1 MRFYTA
7 VRAENEIYPV
17 RRVALHRTDTDIFDL
32 SGNVYDVIF
41 EKQQQGAATP
51 LPLPEN
57 QNVGAERLPD
67 TINILDLLKLVKSS
81 DGKIYRQKHEN
92 NPKGA
97 YYDKPSLEAIDKTEN
112 KNREKTTQKNYQKI
126 LEAIGKNPQISR
138 Q

>member
-1 MRFYTA
+1 M
-7 VRAENEIYPV
+7 
-17 RRVALHRTDTDIFDL
+17 HRTDTDIFDL

-97 YYDKPSLEAIDKTEN
+97 YYDKPSLEAIDKTGN
-112 KNREKTTQKNYQKI
+112 KNREKNNPKNYQKI